1 MEPKKDKWINDVL
14 GSLDNIQRAEPSPFL
29 FAKIQNR
36 LAGESATV
44 YLPARTAWFT
54 VASFALLLLLNWRI
68 ISRQSAPINA
78 DATDLNTVVS
88 DMQLYPSTNQ
98 PYDLWSGQSY

>member
-14 GSLDNIQRAEPSPFL
+14 GSLNSIQRTEPSPFL

-36 LAGESATV
+36 LTAENTTV
-44 YLPARTAWFT
+44 YLPARTLWLT

-68 ISRQSAPINA
+68 VSQQVTPVSA
-78 DATDLNTVVS
+78 DSSELNTVVS
-88 DMQLYPSTNQ
+88 DMKLYPATNQ
-98 PYDLWSGQSY
+98 PYDLWSEQSY